1 MSGVTLVLSFERD
14 RWHALGDGVDVA
26 HADLRGL
33 ETLIE
38 ARLAGEAPVDV
49 HLTFDMTSLPR
60 WLHQYHGHYCNY
72 TLHLGRKPG
81 GSGRA

>member
-1 MSGVTLVLSFERD
+1 MSALTLKLTFERG
-14 RWHALGDGVDVA
+14 RWQACGDGVDVV
-26 HADLRGL
+26 HRELRGL

-49 HLTFDMTSLPR
+49 HLAFDMAALPR

-72 TLHLGRKPG
+72 TLHVLPRGA
-81 GSGRA
+81 RA